1 MFSSHNP
8 VMVYNFAAHRARK
21 LFISILIQ
29 FQLVHTSSC
38 AKNIFSF
45 LAHMLTP
52 SAYTEKTVSFSR
64 VFFCLLGWVF
74 LDLTSPSFAVHVCQ
88 GRFSFLQ
95 SSEEIFYVPSA
106 RFDLLFL
113 RVHRSEDQHSYSSIG
128 LPFVLKWMLLY
139 NRRGN

>member
-8 VMVYNFAAHRARK
+8 VMLHSFAAHKARK

-38 AKNIFSF
+38 AKNIFSS

-52 SAYTEKTVSFSR
+52 SAYTEKTICLFSG
-64 VFFCLLGWVF
+64 FFFF
-74 LDLTSPSFAVHVCQ
+74 LSDLANQSFAVHVCQ

-95 SSEEIFYVPSA
+95 SSKEIFYVHSA
-106 RFDLLFL
+106 KFDLLFL
-113 RVHRSEDQHSYSSIG
+113 RLYRLEDQYSYSSID
-128 LPFVLKWMLLY
+128 LPFVLKWMLLC

>member
-1 MFSSHNP
+1 MFSSRNP
-8 VMVYNFAAHRARK
+8 VMLHSFAAHRARK

-52 SAYTEKTVSFSR
+52 SAYTEKTMPFSR
-64 VFFCLLGWVF
+64 VFCWFLFF
-74 LDLTSPSFAVHVCQ
+74 LDLTSQSFAVHVCQ

-95 SSEEIFYVPSA
+95 SSKEIFYAPIA

-113 RVHRSEDQHSYSSIG
+113 RVHRSEDQYSYSSIG
-128 LPFVLKWMLLY
+128 FPFVLKWMLLY
-139 NRRGN
+139 NRHGN